1 MEIRKPLLCLL
12 PLIVAGLFATDDA
25 TSNGRRSGSLVGN
38 GFAPGVCEIE
48 PPAELLALADWPA
61 DNTEPCLGGSSASA
75 ANATSATLAEV
86 VEARVRPVREVL
98 LAGLAEPP
106 AEDGQARNEE
116 SASHGNAQAD
126 SIDKVQPLSTQH
138 LSSAGSDPYDKPA
151 VSPQQED
158 TPGAQQKPRARNVEL
173 LARAAIGD
181 DRLDELRGG
190 FQTPDGLSV
199 SFGIE
204 RVVYVNGVLQSTTA
218 LRVEDLGQLQGGAA
232 GPAVVLPPGAT
243 VALIQNGGGN
253 SVAANVLNG
262 AALGTIIQNSL
273 DNQKIQ
279 TVTTINATVNSVQ
292 ALQGLRM
299 QNSMQEALNRATLM
313 R

>member
-12 PLIVAGLFATDDA
+12 PFIVAGLFATDDA
-25 TSNGRRSGSLVGN
+25 TSNGRRSGSLAGN

-61 DNTEPCLGGSSASA
+61 DSTEPCLGGSSASA
-75 ANATSATLAEV
+75 ASASSATLAEV

-98 LAGLAEPP
+98 LAGLEEPSGGGGQTMNH
-106 AEDGQARNEE
+106 ASSNDGKDQVANVD
-116 SASHGNAQAD
+116 G
-126 SIDKVQPLSTQH
+126 IPPLPPQQ
-138 LSSAGSDPYDKPA
+138 LSSADADADGEPA
-151 VSPQQED
+151 VSHQENAAA
-158 TPGAQQKPRARNVEL
+158 TQQKPRAQLAAL
-173 LARAAIGD
+173 LARAPVGD
-181 DRLDELRGG
+181 DELDELRGG

-218 LRVEDLGQLQGGAA
+218 LRVEDLGQLHGGAA

-253 SVAANVLNG
+253 SVAGNVLNG

-299 QNSMQEALNRATLM
+299 QNSLQEALNRATLM